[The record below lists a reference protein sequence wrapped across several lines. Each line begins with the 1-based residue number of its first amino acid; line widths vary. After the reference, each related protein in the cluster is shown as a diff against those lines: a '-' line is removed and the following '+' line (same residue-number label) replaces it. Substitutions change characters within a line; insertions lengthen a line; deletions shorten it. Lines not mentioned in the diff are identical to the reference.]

1 MESIPK
7 KFLGISNLVFILPD
21 DFVGDIGDAV
31 SILIDYIQSSI
42 HKAKNAEVTEE
53 TEPTEIIG
61 NLINHPLK
69 DKLTMKFTFYTFDE
83 KSQSYKSSNT
93 VHKDN
98 IDNSVDYQ
106 L

>member
-1 MESIPK
+1 MDSIPK

-31 SILIDYIQSSI
+31 NILIDYIQSSI
-42 HKAKNAEVTEE
+42 HKAKNAEVAEE

-83 KSQSYKSSNT
+83 KTQTYKGSNH

-98 IDNSVDYQ
+98 NDNLLDYH